1 MIRKGVELVDLPR
14 DREPTEEIQ
23 TRDVYVLSLRGSELG
38 KNTDYHVW
46 EDEITSAFQYEVLK
60 ALNLI

>member
-1 MIRKGVELVDLPR
+1 MIRKGVELVDFPR
-14 DREPTEEIQ
+14 DRESTEEIQ
-23 TRDVYVLSLRGSELG
+23 TRDVYLLSLRGRELG

-46 EDEITSAFQYEVLK
+46 EDEITAAFQHELLK